1 MHKIN
6 SANTQFGLTVLLDP
20 DKSDYFMTENNF
32 VGFRVLVHN
41 PYEYADVKGKGFAI
55 GRGKEAFLAVTAQ
68 VTERYNKFMTDRNFE
83 QR

>member
-1 MHKIN
+1 
-6 SANTQFGLTVLLDP
+6 
-20 DKSDYFMTENNF
+20 MTENNF